1 MIAWIHNHILFITIS
16 CSPTIFMVVVL
27 LPVFPIPSVAVHVC
41 TPLSRDLNIVSLI
54 LSEVELEAKQDLQV
68 DDHL

>member
-1 MIAWIHNHILFITIS
+1 MHKDCVKFQFSGHL
-16 CSPTIFMVVVL
+16 PTIFMVVEL
-27 LPVFPIPSVAVHVC
+27 LPVFPIVSVAVHVC

-54 LSEVELEAKQDLQV
+54 LKELELEAKQDLHV

>member
-1 MIAWIHNHILFITIS
+1 MIVWKFYL
-16 CSPTIFMVVVL
+16 PTIFMIVEL
-27 LPVFPIPSVAVHVC
+27 LPVFPILSVVMHVC

-54 LSEVELEAKQDLQV
+54 VDEVEFEAKQDLHV